1 MLVIYDNQ
9 KNLHIACNHVYY
21 ERIKHVELGENILLS
36 YKRILKFV
44 EDSTLTRD
52 MVNSIYM

>member
-9 KNLHIACNHVYY
+9 TNLHIACNHVYY

-52 MVNSIYM
+52 MVNS